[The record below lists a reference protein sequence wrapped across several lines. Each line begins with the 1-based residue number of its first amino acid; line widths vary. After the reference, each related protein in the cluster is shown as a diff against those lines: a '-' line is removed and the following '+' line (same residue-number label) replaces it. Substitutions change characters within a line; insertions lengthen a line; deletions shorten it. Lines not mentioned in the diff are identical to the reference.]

1 MIKRIH
7 LLLLK
12 SFLGPFVIT
21 FFVVLFILLMQ
32 FLWKYVDDL
41 VGKGL
46 EWYIIARL
54 LLYISATLVPLALP
68 LALLLSSLMTFG
80 NLAEHYELVACKS
93 AGMPLQKVM
102 RPLILSAMLICIGA
116 FYFSNNILPIANLK
130 ADSLLYDVTHQRPAL
145 VIKEKVFY
153 NGIPGYVIRIE
164 KKDSDGKT
172 LHNLMIYDH
181 TDNMG
186 NNKVILADNGTMVMS
201 ADERTLILTLF
212 DGTSYE
218 EREGDRGRRDSH
230 PFLRTA
236 FKQEVI
242 RFDLSFFQMTHT
254 DEALFKDNYQMLNV
268 KQLSSSI
275 DSLKKSVSGRKAEY
289 ERMIDPFYSFN
300 TMKKNDTASLAGFHH
315 QDFLDNFNPERKKY
329 ILLSALSTVRNAK
342 DFATNALNDVT
353 AREKNL
359 YRNEIE
365 WHRKFTL
372 SFACLVLFFIG
383 APLGAIIR
391 KGGLGMPG
399 VISVL
404 LFLVFHVISIT
415 GEKFVRE
422 GVWPAYKGMWLSSV
436 VLFRLGVFLTYKAT
450 TDSKLFDIDSY
461 KRFFN
466 FFFQKESIKKG
477 MTLYKRI

>member
-1 MIKRIH
+1 MIKKIH
-7 LLLLK
+7 LLILK

-46 EWYIIARL
+46 EWFIIVRL
-54 LLYISATLVPLALP
+54 LLYVSATLVPLALP

-102 RPLILSAMLICIGA
+102 RPLILTAMLICIGA

-130 ADSLLYDVTHQRPAL
+130 ADALLYDVTHQRPAL
-145 VIKEKVFY
+145 VIKEGVFY

-164 KKDSDGKT
+164 KKDKDGKT

-181 TDNMG
+181 TDNLG
-186 NNKVILADNGTMVMS
+186 NNKMILADNGTMVMS
-201 ADERTLILTLF
+201 SDERTLVLTLF
-212 DGTSYE
+212 DGTSHE
-218 EREGDRGRRDSH
+218 EREGGRGKRDLH
-230 PFLRTA
+230 PFLRTK
-236 FKQEVI
+236 FKQEII
-242 RFDLSFFQMTHT
+242 RFDLSLFKMTHT
-254 DEALFKDNYQMLNV
+254 DEALFKDNFQMLNV
-268 KQLSSSI
+268 KQLSTSI
-275 DSLKKSVSGRKAEY
+275 DSMKSRIAARQADFEK
-289 ERMIDPFYSFN
+289 MIDPFYSFN
-300 TMKKNDTASLAGFHH
+300 AMKKNDTATLAGFRH
-315 QDFLDNFNPERKKY
+315 QDFLDNFDGERRKF
-329 ILLSALSTVRNAK
+329 ILLSAISTVRNAK
-342 DFATNALNDVT
+342 DFTTNAMNDII
-353 AREKNL
+353 ARQKNL
-359 YRNEIE
+359 YKNEIE
-365 WHRKFTL
+365 WNRKFTL

-391 KGGLGMPG
+391 KGGLGMPAI
-399 VISVL
+399 VSVV

-422 GVWPAYKGMWLSSV
+422 GVLPASKGMWIASV
-436 VLFRLGVFLTYKAT
+436 VLLPVGVFLTYKAT

-461 KRFFN
+461 KRFFDFFLKKKN
-466 FFFQKESIKKG
+466 FKEA
-477 MTLYKRI
+477 

>member
-1 MIKRIH
+1 MIKRVH

-46 EWYIIARL
+46 EWYVIARL

-102 RPLILSAMLICIGA
+102 SPLILTAILISIGA

-145 VIKEKVFY
+145 VIKEKAFS

-201 ADERTLILTLF
+201 ADERTLVLTLY

-218 EREGDRGRRDSH
+218 E
-230 PFLRTA
+230 
-236 FKQEVI
+236 QESQ
-242 RFDLSFFQMTHT
+242 R
-254 DEALFKDNYQMLNV
+254 
-268 KQLSSSI
+268 
-275 DSLKKSVSGRKAEY
+275 
-289 ERMIDPFYSFN
+289 
-300 TMKKNDTASLAGFHH
+300 
-315 QDFLDNFNPERKKY
+315 RKK
-329 ILLSALSTVRNAK
+329 LASPSAHQ
-342 DFATNALNDVT
+342 
-353 AREKNL
+353 
-359 YRNEIE
+359 I
-365 WHRKFTL
+365 
-372 SFACLVLFFIG
+372 
-383 APLGAIIR
+383 
-391 KGGLGMPG
+391 
-399 VISVL
+399 
-404 LFLVFHVISIT
+404 
-415 GEKFVRE
+415 
-422 GVWPAYKGMWLSSV
+422 
-436 VLFRLGVFLTYKAT
+436 
-450 TDSKLFDIDSY
+450 
-461 KRFFN
+461 
-466 FFFQKESIKKG
+466 
-477 MTLYKRI
+477 

>member
-1 MIKRIH
+1 MIKKIH

-12 SFLGPFVIT
+12 SFLGPFIIT

-46 EWYIIARL
+46 EWYIIAKL

-153 NGIPGYVIRIE
+153 NGIPGYVIRVE
-164 KKDSDGKT
+164 KKDDDGKT
-172 LHNLMIYDH
+172 LHKLMIYDH

-186 NNKVILADNGTMVMS
+186 NNKLILADNGTMVMS
-201 ADERTLILTLF
+201 SDKSTLILTLF

-218 EREGDRGRRDSH
+218 EQEGENGRRSSR
-230 PFLRTA
+230 PLLRTK

-242 RFDLSFFQMTHT
+242 RFDLSLFQMTHT

-268 KQLSSSI
+268 KQLGYSI
-275 DSLKKSVSGRKAEY
+275 DSLKNKLAIRKTEY
-289 ERMIDPFYSFN
+289 EKMIDSFYSFIA
-300 TMKKNDTASLAGFHH
+300 MKKNDTAVIADFHH
-315 QDFLDNFNPERKKY
+315 RDFLDNFDPEKRKY

-342 DFATNALNDVT
+342 DFTTNALNDISI
-353 AREKNL
+353 REKNL
-359 YRNEIE
+359 YKNEIE
-365 WHRKFTL
+365 WNRKFTL

-391 KGGLGMPG
+391 KGGLGMP
-399 VISVL
+399 VVVSVL
-404 LFLVFHVISIT
+404 LFLVFHIISIT
-415 GEKFVRE
+415 GEKFVHE
-422 GVWPAYKGMWLSSV
+422 GVLPAYKGMWISSV
-436 VLFRLGVFLTYKAT
+436 VLFPVGVFLTYKAT

-461 KRFFN
+461 KRFFH
-466 FFFQKESIKKG
+466 FFSRRRE
-477 MTLYKRI
+477 LNHE